1 MEHSASTDIDLKT
14 ERPKNA
20 VQIVARIIEN
30 FLKYLRKKY
39 NKNGIKFLEE
49 EQATMSESISFG
61 QEGVIVFSRKSA
73 GITSRGTREN
83 NEDGITIG
91 KNFIALA
98 DGVGGAPDGEKCSGY
113 ALEAVTQELGGG
125 KEIKSINVLD
135 ETVKSLKRQADQ
147 GEVDKH
153 AGTTL
158 AIIQIKNIEE
168 KVVIDGVHTG
178 DSQVLIIDRKNKKVI
193 YESREQ
199 TEKGIKNKIPP
210 SDSPQKYKGN
220 STNDGDEDYLV
231 GGIDAETGIN
241 QYVKPEIIDIKGEK
255 GETVIVLNCDGIS
268 KLVSPE
274 EICDIVC
281 NRRKTPE
288 QMVRAIE
295 QMAIRRHMSHEIRV
309 KVNGIVY
316 EIRRE
321 LAIRDNTSC
330 VVMLA

>member
-1 MEHSASTDIDLKT
+1 MEHSASTSIDLKA

-20 VQIVARIIEN
+20 IKIVAQAIKK
-30 FLKYLRKKY
+30 FLEYLRKKY
-39 NKNGIKFLEE
+39 SKNDIKFLEE
-49 EQATMSESISFG
+49 EQATASEAISFG

-73 GITSRGTREN
+73 GITSRGTRKN
-83 NEDGITIG
+83 NQDGIVIG

-113 ALEAVTQELGGG
+113 ALEAVMQELEGG
-125 KEIKSINVLD
+125 KETKSINVLD
-135 ETVKSLKRQADQ
+135 ETVKSLKRQADE
-147 GEVDKH
+147 GKIDKH
-153 AGTTL
+153 SGTTL
-158 AIIQIKNIEE
+158 AIVQIKNIEE

-193 YESREQ
+193 YESSEQ
-199 TEKGIKNKIPP
+199 TEKGMKNKIPP
-210 SDSPQKYKGN
+210 SDSPQKYEGN
-220 STNDGDEDYLV
+220 SYGDEDYLV
-231 GGIDAETGIN
+231 GGIDAETGISK
-241 QYVKPEIIDIKGEK
+241 YTKPETIDIKGEK
-255 GETVIVLNCDGIS
+255 GEIVIVLNCDGIS

-295 QMAIRRHMSHEIRV
+295 QMAIQRHMSHEIQV
-309 KVNGIVY
+309 KVNGVMHQVK
-316 EIRRE
+316 RE
-321 LAIRDNTSC
+321 LAVRDNTSC